1 MLLRLIYNDHLAQ
14 ASYLLGCA
22 ATGEALVIDPNRD
35 VEQYIALAQR
45 EGLRITHVTETHIHA
60 DFVSGARELAR
71 RTGARLLLSD
81 MGPAEWKYAFAAEED
96 ATLLREGDS
105 FMVGNIRVEVLHTPG
120 HTPEHLSFLVTDT
133 AGADQPMG
141 IFTGDFVF
149 VGDVGRPDLLE
160 KAAGISGTMEA
171 GARALFR
178 SVQRF
183 KQLPDWLQ
191 VWPGHGAGSACG
203 RALGAVPQ
211 STVGYEKRFNWAF
224 AIANEDTFVRAVLE
238 GQPDPP
244 PYFKHMKRI
253 NKEGPALLESLP
265 EPGELA
271 PAQLT
276 EALADGWLVVD
287 LRAPEDFAA
296 GHVPGTFNLPLNSAF
311 LTWAGWLLPYDRPF
325 GLLGDHEAVA
335 RAVRLL
341 RLIGLDQAQG
351 YWTPAVLNAWTPGLA
366 TLELLNATE
375 LQRRLAQGQAQIVDV
390 RNHDEYARGHIAG
403 SRHIPLGTLPQQL
416 GELPREQPIV
426 VVCQS
431 GARSA
436 IGASLLRAA
445 GYGRVASLVGGM
457 NTWQTAGL
465 PVEQGAP
472 VTGEVGVA
480 PSYA

>member
-14 ASYLLGCA
+14 AGYLLGCA
-22 ATGEALVIDPNRD
+22 ATGEALVIDPTRD

-60 DFVSGARELAR
+60 DFVSGARELAH

-81 MGPAEWKYAFAAEED
+81 MGPAEWKYAFAAQED
-96 ATLLREGDS
+96 AILLRDGDS

-120 HTPEHLSFLVTDT
+120 HTPEHLSLLVTDS

-160 KAAGISGTMEA
+160 KAAGISNTAEA

-178 SVQRF
+178 SLQRF
-183 KQLPDWLQ
+183 KRLPDWLQ

-211 STVGYEKRFNWAF
+211 STVGYERRFNWALR
-224 AIANEDTFVRAVLE
+224 IEDEDTFVQAVLE
-238 GQPDPP
+238 GQPAPP
-244 PYFKHMKRI
+244 PYFRHMKHI
-253 NKEGPALLESLP
+253 NKQGPALLESLP
-265 EPGELA
+265 APGERSA
-271 PAQLT
+271 AQLT
-276 EALADGWLVVD
+276 QALADGWVVAD
-287 LRAPEDFAA
+287 LRPPEAFAA
-296 GHVPGTFNLPLNSAF
+296 GHVPGTFNLPLNGSF

-335 RAVRLL
+335 QAVHLL
-341 RLIGLDQAQG
+341 RLIGLDQVPG
-351 YWTPAVLNAWTPGLA
+351 YWTPAVLDGWKPGMA
-366 TLELLNATE
+366 TLELLDTAE
-375 LQRRLAQGQAQIVDV
+375 LQRRHHQVQIVDV

-403 SRHIPLGTLPQQL
+403 SRHIPLGQLPQQL
-416 GELPREQPIV
+416 DDLPREQPLV

-445 GYGRVASLVGGM
+445 GYRRVASLVGGM
-457 NTWQTAGL
+457 HAWQAARL
-465 PVEQGAP
+465 PIEQGTPATSAVGAP
-472 VTGEVGVA
+472 
-480 PSYA
+480 